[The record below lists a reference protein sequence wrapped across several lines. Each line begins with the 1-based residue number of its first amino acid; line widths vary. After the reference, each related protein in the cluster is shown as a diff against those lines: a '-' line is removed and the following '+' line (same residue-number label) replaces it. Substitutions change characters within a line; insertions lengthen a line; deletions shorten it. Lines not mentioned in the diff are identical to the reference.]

1 MTKQDKNNFSHQ
13 ASSDKNLD
21 EKLVNLFVSIIQQQ
35 NKARMTTLF
44 LLFCLVI
51 IGIYGSIKF
60 NIFMLF
66 LPVIAYYSMR
76 RFINP
81 IHDKNIKKYI
91 EKNSDKINPDL
102 ISKLSNLNKETKV
115 RYYEKALAIEIK
127 NNLNRRKN

>member
-1 MTKQDKNNFSHQ
+1 MTKQDKNNFSNQ
-13 ASSDKNLD
+13 VSNKDLD

-60 NIFMLF
+60 NIFILF

-76 RFINP
+76 RF
-81 IHDKNIKKYI
+81 K
-91 EKNSDKINPDL
+91 S
-102 ISKLSNLNKETKV
+102 
-115 RYYEKALAIEIK
+115 AL
-127 NNLNRRKN
+127 L